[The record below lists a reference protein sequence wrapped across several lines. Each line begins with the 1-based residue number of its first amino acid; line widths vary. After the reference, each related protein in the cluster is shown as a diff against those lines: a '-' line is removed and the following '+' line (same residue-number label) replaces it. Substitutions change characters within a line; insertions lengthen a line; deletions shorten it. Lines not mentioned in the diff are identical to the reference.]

1 MWLMK
6 RGCGIHCQTI
16 VRALTYLRVT
26 VISTFSYSLA
36 DAMLLLAAIPLP
48 EGITLPA
55 DDLDD
60 PQQTQPAPEKWL
72 DLGLGPIQ

>member
-1 MWLMK
+1 M
-6 RGCGIHCQTI
+6 I
-16 VRALTYLRVT
+16 V
-26 VISTFSYSLA
+26 STKASPTFAAGGLCVSLIPV
-36 DAMLLLAAIPLP
+36 MLIAAIPLP
-48 EGITLPA
+48 EGVTLPV